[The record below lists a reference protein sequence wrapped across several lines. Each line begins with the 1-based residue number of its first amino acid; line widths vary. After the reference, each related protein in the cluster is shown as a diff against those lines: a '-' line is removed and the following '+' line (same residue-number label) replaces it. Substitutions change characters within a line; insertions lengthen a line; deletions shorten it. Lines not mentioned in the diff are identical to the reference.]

1 MNKQYHIASIEI
13 EDLPLVPGSI
23 AARKAVLKHEADI
36 DDLISRYYE
45 WERECREVARQ
56 DKTDYSAFLNNVAT
70 CFLNQPE
77 GQNPRTDP
85 FL

>member
-1 MNKQYHIASIEI
+1 MNKQYSIASVEI
-13 EDLPLVPGSI
+13 EDMPLVPGSI
-23 AARKAVLKHEADI
+23 AARKAVLKHETNI

-77 GQNPRTDP
+77 GQNQISP
-85 FL
+85 FA